1 MIQLQPLFS
10 QKVHISLLSFGF
22 NRKTYLYTFDASPCI
37 TGVGFKLY
45 VFMKKTSALI
55 YPAFLAFSVLL
66 GLTSCGDLEQNLKIN
81 ADGSGSLETSID
93 VGEMMSMT
101 KSMGDMGSLNNED
114 VTISS
119 GEPQDTAS
127 MAEEP
132 KDPMQAI
139 IDKVTDPAY
148 PVDFDT
154 LIPMTTL
161 MPDSVKAKVQN
172 PALLDKI
179 VIRLKSPANSGSLV
193 MGIRLNFDN
202 KKQLEELNAL
212 LKSMDEN
219 PAGMV
224 SPLGSNGLQSESFLS
239 FDADLEKGI
248 IRIDTAD
255 YSGLAG
261 EMGMSTDSLMTSE
274 DLNMIQMMFGNSNIK
289 STVQVPGELISC
301 SNPDAILTRDN
312 KVILEYSFMD
322 VIKKG
327 YIPAYTIH
335 FTPRK

>member
-1 MIQLQPLFS
+1 M
-10 QKVHISLLSFGF
+10 K
-22 NRKTYLYTFDASPCI
+22 NTYAF
-37 TGVGFKLY
+37 
-45 VFMKKTSALI
+45 I
-55 YPAFLAFSVLL
+55 YPAMLVVSMLL
-66 GLTSCGDLEQNLKIN
+66 GLTSCGDLEQHLKIN
-81 ADGSGSLETSID
+81 ADGSGLLETSID

-101 KSMGDMGSLNNED
+101 KSMGDMGSLNSED
-114 VTISS
+114 VTIST
-119 GEPQDTAS
+119 GEPKDSTSAA
-127 MAEEP
+127 AEEP
-132 KDPMQAI
+132 KDPMQSI

-148 PVDFDT
+148 ALDFDT
-154 LIPMTTL
+154 LIPLTTI

-179 VIRLKSPANSGSLV
+179 VIRLKSPANSSSMI
-193 MGIRLNFDN
+193 MGVRLNFDN
-202 KKQLEELNAL
+202 KKQLEDLTTL

-224 SPLGSNGLQSESFLS
+224 SPLGGNGLKSESFLS

-248 IRIDTAD
+248 LRIDTAD
-255 YSGLAG
+255 YSGMAE
-261 EMGMSTDSLMTSE
+261 EMGMSSDSLMTSE

-289 STVQVPGELISC
+289 SVVEVPGELISC

-327 YIPAYTIH
+327 YIPAYTIQ
-335 FTPRK
+335 FKPRK